1 MEDMT
6 DRWTDSLSDYLD
18 GELTPEDRSELGR
31 HLEGCAACA
40 ATLEEL
46 ERVTERARTLVD
58 HEPAR
63 DLWPAIEAH
72 LASRSAAGPDV
83 NPVAAPKPRRPRV
96 VSFTWPELAA
106 AGIAVVALSTA
117 AFWLGTRGEKTIT
130 PVSTGRG
137 VYLDPASHR
146 NDSEAAIVELRE
158 ALAKGR
164 DDLDTS
170 TVRVLEQNLLVIE
183 RSIAE
188 ARTALAADPANPYLK
203 RHLQET
209 MSRKVNLMRQATFL
223 ASAP

>member
-1 MEDMT
+1 MKDMT

-18 GELTPEDRSELGR
+18 GELTPEDRSDLGR

-46 ERVTERARTLVD
+46 ERVAEQARSLVD
-58 HEPAR
+58 REPAH
-63 DLWPAIEAH
+63 DLWPAIEAR
-72 LASRSAAGPDV
+72 LGSRAVEAM
-83 NPVAAPKPRRPRV
+83 APARPAKKSRV

-130 PVSTGRG
+130 PVSTGQG
-137 VYLDPASHR
+137 VFVDPASHR

-209 MSRKVNLMRQATFL
+209 MSRKVSLMRQATFL